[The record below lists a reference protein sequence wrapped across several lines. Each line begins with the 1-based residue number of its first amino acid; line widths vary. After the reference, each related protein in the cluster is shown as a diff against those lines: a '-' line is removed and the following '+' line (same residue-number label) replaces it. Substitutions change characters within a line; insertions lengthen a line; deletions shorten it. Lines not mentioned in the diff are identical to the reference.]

1 MAVGKVYLVG
11 AGPGDPGL
19 ITVRGRELVE
29 RAEVIVA
36 DHLVDPRAYAHARI
50 DAEVIVRPSRRSGPY
65 GSQEEI
71 NALLVER
78 GRRGQTVVRLK
89 GGDPFV
95 FGRGSEEAQALVA
108 AGIPFEVVPGVTAA
122 IAAPAYAGIPVTH
135 RGLSGV
141 VAFATGHEADENPS
155 AIDWDAVARG
165 AGTLVLY
172 MSVERLG
179 DVVARLRAAGRS
191 ADEPVA
197 IVERGT
203 WPGQRT
209 LVATLAD
216 VVQKAT
222 EMQIRPPA
230 LTIVGRVVSLRETI
244 GWFDRARAPR
254 VLLLSTKD
262 DDAPPRDDVQVTR
275 VSPLA
280 IVHRFAEVKTALT
293 RLDRYKTI
301 AFASAHAVDALLG
314 ALMATGRDLRALA
327 GIRLCAVG
335 EATARRLEASH
346 LRADLT
352 SNAGGARLAVDIQA
366 AQLDGPV
373 LLPRTAG
380 GRDELAD
387 GLRAAGYTV
396 EALDAYD
403 TLPDDLQLKPIV
415 RAHREQP
422 FDAVA
427 FASPRGASAFLD
439 LAGPKS
445 LEKSIVG
452 AIGDTTRAALEA
464 AGVRVAVVPDKPSVE
479 ALIDALALAAR
490 QKIE

>member
-1 MAVGKVYLVG
+1 VAVGKVYLVG

-29 RAEVIVA
+29 SAEVIVA
-36 DHLVDPRAYAHARI
+36 DHLVDPRAYAHARL
-50 DAEVIVRPSRRSGPY
+50 DAEVIVRPARRSGPF

-71 NALLVER
+71 NKLLVER
-78 GRRGQTVVRLK
+78 GRRGQRVVRLK

-179 DVVARLRAAGRS
+179 DVVARLRAAGRP

-244 GWFDRARAPR
+244 GWFDRTPR
-254 VLLLSTKD
+254 VLLLSTRD
-262 DDAPPRDDVQVTR
+262 DDAPARDDVQLTR

-280 IVHRFAEVKTALT
+280 IVHRFAEVKTALGK
-293 RLDRYKTI
+293 LERYKTI
-301 AFASAHAVDALLG
+301 AFASAHAVDALVG

-335 EATARRLEASH
+335 EATARRLEAAH
-346 LRADLT
+346 LRAELT
-352 SNAGGARLAVDIQA
+352 SSAGGSKLAEDIKA

-373 LLPRTAG
+373 LLPRAAG

-415 RAHREQP
+415 HAHREQP

-439 LAGPKS
+439 LAGAKS

-452 AIGDTTRAALEA
+452 AIGETTRAALEA

-479 ALIDALALAAR
+479 ALVDALALAAR